1 MKTTILS
8 LAAVMVLACNSH
20 ALRGQDAG
28 SPPQSQSNPAT
39 CLTATDARSAD
50 DPMVGNWRLNPQKSR
65 LVDEMKITSL
75 GGNKYS
81 LDFGGG
87 PPETIVAD
95 GTDQPGNFGTTNSTT
110 IVSPDEWRGE
120 RKKNGKVQIVGIWTL
135 SKDGKRLHDDFTYF
149 PDNGKTVHLVY
160 VYERRGTGSGF
171 AGDWVST
178 TAQVDTVYVV
188 QVKSFGGDGLSIFS
202 SAEGTTK
209 NIKFDGKDY
218 SNTGSGVTIV
228 SSAQRRGER
237 TIALTDKIGG
247 KVVDTQEISVS
258 ADSNTLT
265 MTIHVPDRSDPNVF
279 VFEGSKPRTITVNS
293 EVVEG
298 LHVCN

>member
-1 MKTTILS
+1 ML
-8 LAAVMVLACNSH
+8 
-20 ALRGQDAG
+20 
-28 SPPQSQSNPAT
+28 
-39 CLTATDARSAD
+39 
-50 DPMVGNWRLNPQKSR
+50 GNWKLNGKKSR

-75 GGNKYS
+75 GGIKYL

-87 PPETIVAD
+87 PPETVVAD
-95 GTDQPGNFGTTNSTT
+95 GTDQPGNSGTTNSTT

-135 SKDGKRLHDDFTYF
+135 SKNGNTLHDDFTYF
-149 PDNGKTVHLVY
+149 PDSGKTVHIDY
-160 VYERRGTGSGF
+160 VYERRGTGAGF

-178 TAQVDTVYVV
+178 TAQVDTVFVV
-188 QVKSFGGDGLSIFS
+188 QVKPFDGDGLSIVS

-218 SNTGSGVTIV
+218 SNTGPGGTIV
-228 SSAQRRGER
+228 SSAQRQDER

-247 KVVDTQEISVS
+247 KIVDTREISVS

-265 MTIHVPDRSDPNVF
+265 MTVHVPDRSDPNVF
-279 VFEGSKPRTITVNS
+279 VFDRQ
-293 EVVEG
+293 
-298 LHVCN
+298 